1 MRKRLWPILL
11 AVSFALLA
19 LALAPIFL
27 TGYWIRVLTGV
38 FMMAIVAQ
46 GINVVLG
53 FAGYLAMGNVVF
65 FGTGAYVTGVLMVR
79 AQVPFLVSLAA
90 AVLLCGLY
98 AALLGLP
105 ILRLKGGYFTIATI
119 GVNQATKEII
129 TNLPFTGGGHGL
141 GLPLILLEPRLVYG
155 LFYYAFFGAMVLS
168 TVLMWAISRSRFGYA
183 LLAIR
188 DGEEAA
194 RVMGIDTTRNKV
206 AAWSIS
212 AMLTGLAGGMYAY
225 YISYLE
231 PMAVFDIT
239 FSVRSVIMTL
249 LGGIGTV
256 LGPILGAG
264 TLEVV
269 TELVWSRFLNFHLLA
284 TGLVIILA
292 VRLLP
297 KGLPSLFARRR
308 GGKA

>member
-1 MRKRLWPILL
+1 MRKRLLPIVLAVAFVLL
-11 AVSFALLA
+11 AI
-19 LALAPIFL
+19 APLFL
-27 TGYWIRVLTGV
+27 SGYWIRVLTGV
-38 FMMAIVAQ
+38 FTMAIVAQ

-79 AQVPFLVSLAA
+79 LDVPFIVSLAA

-98 AALLGLP
+98 AFILGLP

-141 GLPLILLEPRLVYG
+141 GLPIILLEPEIVFG
-155 LFYYAFFGAMVLS
+155 LFYYAFLGVMVLS
-168 TVLMWAISRSRFGYA
+168 TLLVWAIDRSRFGYA

-194 RVMGIDTTRNKV
+194 KVMGIDTTRNKV

-231 PMAVFDIT
+231 PISVFDIT

-264 TLEVV
+264 TLEIV
-269 TELVWSRFLNFHLLA
+269 TELVWSRFLNFHLMA

-297 KGLPSLFARRR
+297 KGLPSLFTRRK
-308 GGKA
+308 GGRA